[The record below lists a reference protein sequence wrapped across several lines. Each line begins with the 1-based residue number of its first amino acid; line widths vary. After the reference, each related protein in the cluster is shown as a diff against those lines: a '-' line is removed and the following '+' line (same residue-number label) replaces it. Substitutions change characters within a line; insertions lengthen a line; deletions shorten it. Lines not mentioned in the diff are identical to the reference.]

1 MRVRIRPYLMA
12 GMAVVAAGS
21 ISAPSA
27 VNPLST
33 ALTRHDTVALS
44 AQAKP
49 FDPLPAGLVTV
60 PAPAPGSGPAELPK
74 LLAEAL
80 ETAEDGPSAQ
90 AGALAFPGLA
100 EAIINGYYFVMPWV
114 DWAVNLGI
122 YATQWIPIVNWF
134 TPQISIVYYTL
145 VEPIITSAVFNTAY
159 WVGGAIDFVQG
170 LTNVFNDT
178 VNAGIGF
185 VNAEISWFLS
195 FLPPLPPLPFFPFAA
210 LSEAVMEIQ
219 GARTSVQIE
228 ATDELT
234 LTGAS
239 SESTESGEPGG
250 EPTPET
256 TEPVTAETPPTEPV
270 TEGEEIPPT
279 EPVVGEQAPGEPAG
293 LPDEGEGE
301 GEQDLD
307 GAEEDLDP
315 EPLNEPAEGDED
327 LSDDLGDDDLGDE
340 DLLDEPADELSD
352 DLGDDQTDG
361 DDGDEGGEQ
370 DEAPSTTPPA
380 EA

>member
-1 MRVRIRPYLMA
+1 
-12 GMAVVAAGS
+12 
-21 ISAPSA
+21 
-27 VNPLST
+27 
-33 ALTRHDTVALS
+33 
-44 AQAKP
+44 
-49 FDPLPAGLVTV
+49 
-60 PAPAPGSGPAELPK
+60 
-74 LLAEAL
+74 
-80 ETAEDGPSAQ
+80 
-90 AGALAFPGLA
+90 
-100 EAIINGYYFVMPWV
+100 V
-114 DWAVNLGI
+114 DSD
-122 YATQWIPIVNWF
+122 VNWF

-195 FLPPLPPLPFFPFAA
+195 FLPPLPPLPFFPSRRCRRPSWKSRAPA
-210 LSEAVMEIQ
+210 H
-219 GARTSVQIE
+219 SVQIE

-327 LSDDLGDDDLGDE
+327 LSDDLGDDDLATRTSSTNPRTSSAMISVTIRPTATTGTKAASRTRRRAPPRPPRPDPPRTE
-340 DLLDEPADELSD
+340 LCTVRIAQRDGPCTNHEERRNTNAGGSTPATINSR
-352 DLGDDQTDG
+352 T
-361 DDGDEGGEQ
+361 
-370 DEAPSTTPPA
+370 A
-380 EA
+380 